1 MYFFSLR
8 FYLSFFL
15 MFSFSISY
23 AQFDLVKKSSRI
35 ADSLINFTVNSE
47 KDVASGL
54 TEALNISVQKSCK
67 EASSIGGFLDNEK
80 IRVLFPDEIIHVKKA
95 CLTLGLNSLVVNFE
109 KKLNKTAEQV
119 SVGASDIILEQVYNL
134 KFIDALEIL
143 NGPDNAATRYLRDNT
158 SDDLYNLFYQNV
170 KNEIKNT
177 GVQKKL
183 DIILKKY
190 NKIPLVKK
198 ANFDLSDYITIKTID
213 GIFYLITEQEKEIR
227 RNPDVRVTE
236 LLKKIFK

>member
-35 ADSLINFTVNSE
+35 ADSLINLTVKSE
-47 KDVASGL
+47 KDIASGL
-54 TEALNISVQKSCK
+54 VEALNISVQKSCE
-67 EASSIGGFLDNEK
+67 EASSVGGFLDNEK
-80 IRVLFPDEIIHVKKA
+80 IRVLFPDEIIYVKKA

-109 KKLNKTAEQV
+109 EKLNKTAEQV
-119 SVGASDIILEQVYNL
+119 SVAASNIILEQVYNL
-134 KFIDALEIL
+134 KFIDALKIL
-143 NGPDNAATRYLRDNT
+143 NGPDNAATQYLRDNS
-158 SDDLYNLFYQNV
+158 SDNLYNLFYPNV

-183 DIILKKY
+183 DVILKKY
-190 NKIPLVKK
+190 NKIPFVKK
-198 ANFDLSDYITIKTID
+198 AGFDLSDYITIKTID
-213 GIFYLITEQEKEIR
+213 GIFHLITEKEKEIR
-227 RNPDVRVTE
+227 RNPEARVTE
-236 LLKKIFK
+236 LLRKIFK

>member
-1 MYFFSLR
+1 MFSL
-8 FYLSFFL
+8 
-15 MFSFSISY
+15 SISQ
-23 AQFDLVKKSSRI
+23 AQFNLVKKSSRI

-54 TEALNISVQKSCK
+54 IEALNISVQKSCK

-227 RNPDVRVTE
+227 RNPEVRVTK